1 MKIILPILLACLVL
15 FWMINNSINESAN
28 KVVRVPELVED
39 NQSRS
44 RVRLGAR
51 LTNDEIIFKTEPE
64 RIVQFVVTD
73 MKEPEKGK
81 IKVEYKGVMPDT
93 LREGRDVIM
102 EGSFSPETGFLAT
115 TLSTQCPSKYQ
126 PPDPL
131 NHSPENKPQN
141 Y

>member
-1 MKIILPILLACLVL
+1 MKIVVPIVLACAVL
-15 FWMINNSINESAN
+15 FWMISISVKESAN

-39 NQSRS
+39 HQSRS

-51 LTNDEIIFKTEPE
+51 LTSDEIIFKTEPE

-102 EGSFSPETGFLAT
+102 EGSFNPESGFAAT

-131 NHSPENKPQN
+131 DDTKKNNSIN

>member
-102 EGSFSPETGFLAT
+102 EGSFSPEAGFLAT

-131 NHSPENKPQN
+131 NNSPENKPQN